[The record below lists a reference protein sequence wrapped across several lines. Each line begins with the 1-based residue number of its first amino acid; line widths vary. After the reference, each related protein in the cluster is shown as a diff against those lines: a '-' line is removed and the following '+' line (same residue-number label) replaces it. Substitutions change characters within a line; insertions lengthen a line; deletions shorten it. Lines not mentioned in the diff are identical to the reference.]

1 MQKLILLPLAA
12 FMALSFAPVT
22 AQAQAIATGEIV
34 FLGNPSDRQT
44 LTING
49 TVFTFFHYPPGLVA
63 NEIQIETNPIDTTT
77 NTIIALQNA
86 SEPGVQEAV
95 YSQTDPDA
103 IRIAYGM
110 SGSIGN
116 TFTLNTNSIQ
126 ISVSGATLVGGEDA
140 CQGLG
145 CSP

>member
-12 FMALSFAPVT
+12 FMALSFIPII
-22 AQAQAIATGEIV
+22 AQAQAVATGEIV

-63 NEIQIETNPIDTTT
+63 NEIQIEVNPVDTTT

-86 SEPGVQEAV
+86 SEPGVQDAV

-103 IRIAYGM
+103 IRVAYGIP
-110 SGSIGN
+110 GAVGN
-116 TFTLNTNSIQ
+116 AFTLNTNSIQ
-126 ISVSGATLVGGEDA
+126 ISVSGATLVGGEDS
-140 CQGLG
+140 CQGLA